1 MLPVRFAVLLGLIAT
16 AMAPGCG
23 DSASTAKENLPTSS
37 GGGSGAGADASSS
50 TTGGSGGSA
59 PQGAGVGDKQGSN
72 AGGADAASSQAAPPM
87 QADAGMAAGDAAS
100 SQDAAVAADGAP
112 ADAKAST
119 CNTTEPVV
127 LYLSADDSNSMAS
140 ASVARGLILQGQY
153 AYKPVRAYELLNYY
167 DFAYPAALPNQVTLS
182 AQLRK
187 EAEPAGTY
195 RLQVG
200 VRAAD
205 FSEATRRRFNVV
217 LTVDTSSSMGW
228 GGQGDTGIDRARD
241 ACLALVA
248 ALDKGDR
255 FSLVTWGGKV
265 QTPIDGKLMAG
276 KDNGELAKACNALQS
291 QGDSPLSD
299 GLQVAYA
306 VAKKHLDKAAINRVI
321 LVSDGGANVGEKD
334 AAFIAQAAKNAE
346 GQDDGSGIYLMGAGV
361 GDPWNYNDKL
371 MNTVTD
377 AGKGA
382 YVFLDRQQEAYDV
395 FGKGLLRHLEVA
407 ARNVQVQVTLP
418 PSFAIDKFY
427 GEQVSTKKEEVE
439 PQHLAANDA
448 MVFHQ
453 TIQSCDPASLTG
465 KEAIKVVATWQDA
478 QTLQLKTAQWSA
490 TLGDLIAG
498 SHNLVDKGAAVVAY
512 RDVLVKTQQMQGE
525 AAAAEIKK
533 VAESIVATSKALG
546 GDLDLV
552 ELADLLLV
560 YGQTYAKGQAPAY
573 ATIGS
578 GATIEAPKC
587 TCNGVGGDLAAMA
600 CALDV
605 CGEGTLLS
613 QAVKSP
619 TDSPTAGAFAA
630 VAQFGNPSNHLKPHL
645 GGSYAL
651 LATGPATGTAH
662 SQDLGGKS
670 IADPYVAGQH
680 GVHNAVQWR
689 LRLKAPAGVNGIRFR
704 HVFFSEEYDDYVGSQ
719 FNDKFYAVIE
729 AGSTNG
735 GVPTIINYTDCRN
748 PQTYHDF
755 VCSPGMQF
763 CNPKAR
769 YCYVAINT
777 ALSECCWLNGCPNGK
792 AKTNIS
798 GTGYECAPSQSGDG
812 QTHGSST
819 GWLQTEW
826 PIEPNE
832 EFYLTFHVHDVG
844 DGVFDSEVI
853 LDALQ
858 FVGKV
863 TPGTVPVSPNL

>member
-1 MLPVRFAVLLGLIAT
+1 MRPVRHLVLLSAT
-16 AMAPGCG
+16 LAVSLWGCG
-23 DSASTAKENLPTSS
+23 DGVSTSKENLAN
-37 GGGSGAGADASSS
+37 GA
-50 TTGGSGGSA
+50 GSGGSTTSDA
-59 PQGAGVGDKQGSN
+59 STSGGGGNSGPAQSS
-72 AGGADAASSQAAPPM
+72 GGADKQNGNSGSADAGTSQPAPPM
-87 QADAGMAAGDAAS
+87 NADAGAMASDAA
-100 SQDAAVAADGAP
+100 AADAGAAADVAT
-112 ADAKAST
+112 ADAKAAA
-119 CNTTEPVV
+119 CNKTDPVV

-140 ASVARGLILQGQY
+140 ATVARGLILQGQY

-167 DFAYPAALPNQVTLS
+167 DFAYPPALPNEVTLS

-187 EAEPAGTY
+187 EAAPTGTF

-200 VRAAD
+200 VRAPD

-217 LTVDTSSSMGW
+217 MTVDTSSSMGW

-265 QTPIDGKLMAG
+265 QTPVDGKLMAG
-276 KDNGELAKACNALQS
+276 KDNGELVKACNALQP

-299 GLQVAYA
+299 GLQVAYG
-306 VAKKHLDKAAINRVI
+306 VAKKHFDKAAINRVI
-321 LVSDGGANVGEKD
+321 LVSDGGANVGQQD
-334 AAFIAQAAKNAE
+334 AALIAQYAKGAD
-346 GQDDGSGIYLMGAGV
+346 GKDDGTGIYLMGAGV

-382 YVFLDRQQEAYDV
+382 YVFLDRQQEAYEV

-418 PSFAIDKFY
+418 PTFAIDKFY

-448 MVFHQ
+448 MIFHQ

-465 KEAIKVVATWQDA
+465 QEVVKVVVTWQDA
-478 QTLQLKTAQWSA
+478 QTLQTKTAEWSA
-490 TLGDLIAG
+490 KFSDLQAGDHKL
-498 SHNLVDKGAAVVAY
+498 LDKGAAVVAY
-512 RDVLVKTQQMQGE
+512 RDVLVKTQQLQGE
-525 AAAAEIKK
+525 AAAVEIKK
-533 VAESIVATSKALG
+533 VAAEIAGTAKTLG
-546 GDLDLV
+546 GDLDLA
-552 ELADLLLV
+552 ELADLLMV
-560 YGQTYAKGQAPAY
+560 YAQTFANGQAPAY
-573 ATIGS
+573 ATIGA
-578 GATIEAPKC
+578 GTVVEAPKC
-587 TCNGVGGDLAAMA
+587 TCKGVGVDLPAMA

-605 CGEGTLLS
+605 CGEGTLLG
-613 QAVKSP
+613 QEVKSP
-619 TDSPTAGAFAA
+619 TDSSTTGAFAA
-630 VAQFGNPSNHLKPHL
+630 VAQFGNAGNHLKPHL

-651 LATGPATGTAH
+651 LATGPATGTSH

-670 IADPYVAGQH
+670 IADPYAGGQ
-680 GVHNAVQWR
+680 GNVHNAVQWR
-689 LRLKAPAGVNGIRFR
+689 LHLKAPAGVNGIRFR
-704 HVFFSEEYDDYVGSQ
+704 HVFFSEEYDDYVGTQ
-719 FNDKFYAVIE
+719 FNDKFYAVLE

-735 GVPTIINYTDCRN
+735 GAPTVINYTDCRN

-755 VCSPGMQF
+755 VCSAGMQF

-798 GTGYECAPSQSGDG
+798 GTGYECSASNSGDG
-812 QTHGSST
+812 PTHGSST

-863 TPGTVPVSPNL
+863 TPGTVAISPNL